1 MAKSFFDSVNKLF
14 DGLYKKNK
22 SLAAILF
29 YLLVIFLLKLI
40 FFNGKSLIETISLS
54 KSTSVANSIKI
65 EDLEYRANKYEDIYK
80 NLVTRKSFNDYILR
94 KDKEDLVQSKFNTEI
109 SSKVSYIEG
118 YIHFMSEEN
127 KGNENRE

>member
-1 MAKSFFDSVNKLF
+1 MMAKNFFDSVNKLF
-14 DGLYKKNK
+14 DKLYKKNK

-40 FFNGKSLIETISLS
+40 FFNGKNLIDAISVS
-54 KSTSVANSIKI
+54 KNTSISNSIKI

-94 KDKEDLVQSKFNTEI
+94 KDKEELAQSKFNTEI
-109 SSKVSYIEG
+109 SSRMSFIEG
-118 YIHFMSEEN
+118 YIHFEN
-127 KGNENRE
+127 EKENVDHE